1 MRILNFGSLNIDN
14 VYRVDHI
21 NAPGETQTAAERHVN
36 PGGKGLNQ
44 SIALARAGAEVW
56 HAGRIGADGIWLR
69 DLLGKNG
76 VHTDFVEETDDS
88 TGHAIIQVDSS
99 GQNSIVLYAGANR
112 RIDEAMVDAVLTHFA
127 AGDILLLQNE
137 ISCIPYIVDRAY
149 DKGLRIVLNPSPFDG
164 RLAPVRMDKIA
175 LFLLNEIEGFQMTG
189 ETEPERILDRM
200 AVLYPAAEV
209 VLTLGEKGAVRQKA
223 GERVY
228 REAYRVKAVDT
239 TAAGDTFTGYYLA
252 MRAQGKTAEE
262 ALDIASRA
270 ASIAVT
276 RQGAAA
282 SIPTKEEVIAS

>member
-1 MRILNFGSLNIDN
+1 MKILNFGSLNIDN

-200 AVLYPAAEV
+200 AVLYPQAEV

>member
-200 AVLYPAAEV
+200 AVLYPQAEV